1 MSMRKLLLA
10 SAGVLALTAG
20 AAFADSHGGIDVSV
34 PVVKNAVGVNGSNAA
49 TAGSTAG
56 NNNGNSL
63 SASVKNA
70 SASPGSN
77 AATTGGLAGNGSGNS
92 SSSSSSSLN
101 KTATNSFNRS
111 ESVSKTLSATS
122 GGSGGS
128 ASATSGGLAVNKS
141 NSDNKAFA
149 LLGMAVSNGNLTAT
163 KTDITTTYTFG
174 NSDTRDSV
182 SGNHIGGG
190 SGGGMADSW
199 KSGTSPAGSGAI
211 TMTGS
216 MGGLGI
222 LTAQQNTGAAALQQ
236 NSPVLTSIVGSGT
249 GAGIGH

>member
-1 MSMRKLLLA
+1 MRKLLLA

-49 TAGSTAG
+49 TTGSTAG

-77 AATTGGLAGNGSGNS
+77 AATSGGLAGNGSGNFGLS
-92 SSSSSSSLN
+92 VN

-128 ASATSGGLAVNKS
+128 ASATTGGLAINKS

-199 KSGTSPAGSGAI
+199 KSGASPAASGAI

-222 LTAQQNTGAAALQQ
+222 LTAQQNTGAAVLQQ